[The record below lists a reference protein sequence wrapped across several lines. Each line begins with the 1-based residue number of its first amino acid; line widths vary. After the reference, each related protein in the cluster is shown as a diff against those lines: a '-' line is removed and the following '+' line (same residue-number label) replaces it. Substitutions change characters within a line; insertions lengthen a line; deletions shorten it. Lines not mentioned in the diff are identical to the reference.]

1 MNKKEYEFNIN
12 NPIKFRLGA
21 RGRRVY
27 KEYYQQFKNL
37 YSDEEI
43 EELIK
48 PDEDG
53 FYKMQMHRMISIFGN
68 NFTLGSE
75 CVIENCILLFE
86 EKDFEL
92 VSL

>member
-27 KEYYQQFKNL
+27 KEYYQQFKKF
-37 YSDEEI
+37 YSDEEL

-53 FYKMQMHRMISIFGN
+53 FYKMQMHQMINIFGKD
-68 NFTLGSE
+68 FSMGSE
-75 CVIENCILLFE
+75 CVIENCLILFE
-86 EKDFEL
+86 EKDMKP

>member
-1 MNKKEYEFNIN
+1 MSNKGYEFNIN
-12 NPIKFRLGA
+12 YYIKFRLGA

-27 KEYYQQFKNL
+27 KEYYQQFKKF
-37 YSDEEI
+37 YSDEEL

-53 FYKMQMHRMISIFGN
+53 FYKMQMHEMIRIFGN
-68 NFTLGSE
+68 NFVLGSE
-75 CVIENCILLFE
+75 CVIENCLILFE
-86 EKDFEL
+86 EKDMKP